1 MVRQVTNSCRGWR
14 GVDLY
19 VETTKIV
26 NSWWICRG
34 IFCEDKNVVSHIRKA
49 KRVWVF
55 GGGGIVRG

>member
-1 MVRQVTNSCRGWR
+1 M
-14 GVDLY
+14 DLY
-19 VETTKIV
+19 VEATKIV

-34 IFCEDKNVVSHIRKA
+34 IFCEDKNDVVPHIRKA